1 MLTIIDNHKLCEKE
15 WNAKMYKNANAFFFN
30 EPIGCKKSL
39 LSDVLSFIDPFLS
52 LSPEDGLL
60 CDWAATVQVLNSNG

>member
-1 MLTIIDNHKLCEKE
+1 MKC
-15 WNAKMYKNANAFFFN
+15 KNANAFFFN
-30 EPIGCKKSL
+30 EPKGCKKSL